1 MDELP
6 LTPQIL
12 WLTADRT
19 RRFLLPVEMQFSD
32 GTDTIRSIRGEVRQ
46 VALETL
52 LPYEISEAQAQAW
65 AWQELGRIAQ
75 QLRRAVRPGALGA
88 QSTIPSEGDHAGPSA
103 HASSPGLDLLAE
115 LSRTPRQ
122 SLDGEQGAIG
132 QALGS
137 YFRDIGATVADAISG
152 DPARIARSQERMAS
166 WAATLEQ
173 HGVPTPATPPER
185 DEPLST
191 GHGQDT
197 AGRSQGT
204 AATTRSASPSPQP
217 DPGDSSEDPGL
228 AASLRSLAEHLRR
241 RADALAAARQSFG
254 AQPTPPEDPLDP
266 G

>member
-1 MDELP
+1 MDNLP
-6 LTPQIL
+6 STPRTL
-12 WLTADRT
+12 WLNADRS
-19 RRFLLPVEMQFSD
+19 RCFLLPAEMHFGD

-52 LPYEISEAQAQAW
+52 LPYEISEAQAQVW

-88 QSTIPSEGDHAGPSA
+88 ESTIPSEGDHAGPST

-122 SLDGEQGAIG
+122 SLDGGEGAIG
-132 QALGS
+132 QALGA

-152 DPARIARSQERMAS
+152 DPARITRSQERMAS

-173 HGVPTPATPPER
+173 HGVPTPATPPAR
-185 DEPLST
+185 DEPPTS
-191 GHGQDT
+191 GHSQGT
-197 AGRSQGT
+197 VGRSQGT

-217 DPGDSSEDPGL
+217 DPADSSENPGL
-228 AASLRSLAEHLRR
+228 AASLRSLAEQLRR

-254 AQPTPPEDPLDP
+254 AQPTPSEGPLDP